1 MVTNTRYNLSLQELY
16 VSFQI
21 VIPMTNKKSEFH
33 NHNTDPKAKQA
44 DDKKNYQSI
53 HFEVLCC
60 NFYPVQCKL

>member
-1 MVTNTRYNLSLQELY
+1 
-16 VSFQI
+16 
-21 VIPMTNKKSEFH
+21 MTNMKSEFH